1 MRHALQPALEIKEAR
16 MFSSRSI
23 LVWPSALL
31 LAVISLFPLPAAAQ
45 NQNQNP
51 VANSVMGQV
60 DFKGVMKSDKD
71 SGVWVDNQ
79 YVGYVKELKGD
90 KKVLLLPGEHA
101 ISIRQAGYLNEDQK
115 IVVEPGKT
123 LLVTVRLEK
132 DPNAVYSKVTAQVKI
147 DVTPER
153 AAVFLDGAFAGSV
166 SDFKGVGKA
175 MLIAPGK
182 HKIKIDLAGYRP
194 FETDVDLL
202 PNQKM
207 TVKTD
212 LVQGSILQ
220 ADPAIK
226 SN

>member
-1 MRHALQPALEIKEAR
+1 LEFEALEYRKEAR
-16 MFSSRSI
+16 MFRFRTI
-23 LVWPSALL
+23 RCCAALL
-31 LAVISLFPLPAAAQ
+31 LAASLVPAAAQAQ

-51 VANSVMGQV
+51 TANRVMGQV
-60 DFKGVMKSDKD
+60 DFKGVTKLDRE

-79 YVGYVKELKGD
+79 YVGYVKELKLD
-90 KKVLLLPGEHA
+90 KKVLLLPGEHE
-101 ISIRQAGYLNEDQK
+101 ISVRQAGFLNQDQK
-115 IVVEPGKT
+115 VVIEPGKT
-123 LLVTVRLEK
+123 ILVTVRLEK
-132 DPNAVYSKVTAQVKI
+132 DPNAIYSKVNAQVKI
-147 DVTPER
+147 DVTPDR
-153 AAVFLDGAFAGSV
+153 AAVFVDGQFAGSV

-212 LVQGSILQ
+212 LVEGSILQ

-226 SN
+226 NN

>member
-1 MRHALQPALEIKEAR
+1 MNLPEFRKEAR
-16 MFSSRSI
+16 MFWSRM
-23 LVWPSALL
+23 VRCCAALL
-31 LAVISLFPLPAAAQ
+31 LASSLLPAVARAQ

-51 VANSVMGQV
+51 TANKLMGQV
-60 DFKGVMKSDKD
+60 DFKGVTKLDRE

-79 YVGYVKELKGD
+79 YVGYVKELKLD
-90 KKVLLLPGEHA
+90 KRVQLLPGEHE
-101 ISIRQAGYLNEDQK
+101 ISVRQAGFLNQDQK
-115 IVVEPGKT
+115 VVIEPGKT
-123 LLVTVRLEK
+123 ILVTVRLEK
-132 DPNAVYSKVTAQVKI
+132 DPNAIYSKVKI
-147 DVTPER
+147 DVTPDR
-153 AAVFLDGAFAGSV
+153 AAVFVDGKFAGSV

-212 LVQGSILQ
+212 LVEGSILQ

-226 SN
+226 NN

>member
-1 MRHALQPALEIKEAR
+1 MNLSEFRKEAR
-16 MFSSRSI
+16 MFWSRM
-23 LVWPSALL
+23 VRCCAALL
-31 LAVISLFPLPAAAQ
+31 LASSLLPAVARAQ

-51 VANSVMGQV
+51 TANKLMGQV
-60 DFKGVMKSDKD
+60 DFKGVTKLDRE

-79 YVGYVKELKGD
+79 YVGYVKELKLD
-90 KKVLLLPGEHA
+90 KRVQLLPGEHE
-101 ISIRQAGYLNEDQK
+101 ISVRQAGFLNQDQK
-115 IVVEPGKT
+115 VVIEPGKT
-123 LLVTVRLEK
+123 ILVTVRLEK
-132 DPNAVYSKVTAQVKI
+132 DPNAIYSKVNAQVKI
-147 DVTPER
+147 DVTPDR
-153 AAVFLDGAFAGSV
+153 AAVFVDGKFAGSV

-212 LVQGSILQ
+212 LVEGSILQ

-226 SN
+226 NN

>member
-1 MRHALQPALEIKEAR
+1 MFWSR
-16 MFSSRSI
+16 MVRCCA
-23 LVWPSALL
+23 ALL
-31 LAVISLFPLPAAAQ
+31 LASSLLPAVARAQ

-51 VANSVMGQV
+51 TANKLMGQV
-60 DFKGVMKSDKD
+60 DFKGVTKLDRE

-79 YVGYVKELKGD
+79 YVGYVKELKLD
-90 KKVLLLPGEHA
+90 KRVQLLPGEHE
-101 ISIRQAGYLNEDQK
+101 ISVRQAGFLNQDQK
-115 IVVEPGKT
+115 VVIEPGKT
-123 LLVTVRLEK
+123 VLVSVRLEK
-132 DPNAVYSKVTAQVKI
+132 DPNAIYSKVNAQVKI
-147 DVTPER
+147 DVTPDR
-153 AAVFLDGAFAGSV
+153 AAVFVDGKFAGSV

-212 LVQGSILQ
+212 LVEGSILQ

-226 SN
+226 NN